1 MVALAGLL
9 IYYMF
14 SPASRTRV
22 PVESPDTIT
31 SSSTSEELSMNS
43 SLSLKSSAFADQGTM
58 DSRFTCDGAN
68 TSPPLSIAG
77 VPAEAKSL
85 VLIMDDPDVPTSV
98 RADGMWDHWVKFNI
112 PTDTREI
119 AEGTEPPGVSGAG
132 TRSNLTYNGPCPPDR
147 EHRYFFKLYALDV
160 ELSLKEG
167 ASKQEVERAIQG
179 HVLAET
185 QLVGRYNRKGN

>member
-9 IYYMF
+9 IYYLF
-14 SPASRTRV
+14 SPASRAGV
-22 PVESPDTIT
+22 PVESPDGIT
-31 SSSTSEELSMNS
+31 NSSSKEQLSMNS
-43 SLSLKSSAFADQGTM
+43 PLSLTSSAFVDQGTM
-58 DSRFTCDGAN
+58 DSRFTCDGPN
-68 TSPPLSIAG
+68 TSPPLSISG

-98 RADGMWDHWVKFNI
+98 RADGMWDHWVKFNM

-132 TRSNLTYNGPCPPDR
+132 TRGNLTYSGPCPPDR

-160 ELSLKEG
+160 ALSLKEG
-167 ASKQEVERAIQG
+167 ASKQEVERAIEG
-179 HVLAET
+179 HVVAEA